1 MPSILPGPMG
11 TFEDE
16 VVLLR
21 RCRLALAGA
30 SIPLVLGAVFTCL
43 PGAGSA
49 SAFALGI
56 ALAWLGLGALLYV
69 VARNPA
75 PHEVMGR
82 VYACGAG
89 LLLPGRFVPAERIRG
104 GWVEPRVAGAP
115 VVHVCTEGGGEV
127 ALVVRDVER
136 GRQLLVALGVDASH
150 VAATFWALARPLG
163 EPRTF
168 ARVGL
173 LAGIAMALGI
183 LAGQESPAAAALAVI
198 ALLVAMLG
206 FVVPTRVSVGA
217 DGVHLR
223 WLGTS
228 RFVSWSDVF
237 AVEPFDGGVVLALEG
252 GQWLTL
258 RTPAEHERHDP
269 DRVAMIERLR
279 TAWRASQQAH
289 ADPVPASI
297 VRSAGERGVR
307 TRDWVRAMRT
317 LAHPQSGYRS
327 SAVPPEGLWR
337 IVESP
342 HADRDARTGAAIA
355 LASSLDASGRQRLR
369 EAAAACAEPRL
380 RVSLTT
386 ASMPTGA
393 ASDEELAAALDA
405 IDGEVEDG
413 RRC

>member
-1 MPSILPGPMG
+1 MG

-30 SIPLVLGAVFTCL
+30 SLPLVLGAALACL

-49 SAFALGI
+49 SALALGL

-69 VARNPA
+69 LARNPA
-75 PHEVMGR
+75 PHERRAR
-82 VYACGAG
+82 VYACAAG
-89 LLLPGRFVPAERIRG
+89 LLLPGRFVPGERIQG
-104 GWVEPRVAGAP
+104 GWVEPRADGAP
-115 VVHVCTEGGGEV
+115 VVHVRTEGGGDV

-136 GRQLLVALGVDASH
+136 GRDLLAALGAGASN
-150 VAATFWALARPLG
+150 VVATFWTLARPLG

-168 ARVGL
+168 ARVGAL
-173 LAGIAMALGI
+173 VGIALALGM
-183 LAGQESPAAAALAVI
+183 LAGQESPAASALAVV
-198 ALLVAMLG
+198 ALLVALLG
-206 FVVPTRVSVGA
+206 LVAPTRVSIGV

-228 RFVSWSDVF
+228 RFVAWSTVLE
-237 AVEPFDGGVVLALEG
+237 VEPFDGGVVLALEG
-252 GQWLTL
+252 GRWLTL
-258 RTPAEHERHDP
+258 RTLNEHERYDP
-269 DRVAMIERLR
+269 ERVSMIERLR
-279 TAWRASQQAH
+279 TAWRASQQTQ
-289 ADPVPASI
+289 ADAVPTGI
-297 VRSAGERGVR
+297 LRRIGERGAR

-317 LAHPQSGYRS
+317 LAREQPGYRT

-355 LASSLDASGRQRLR
+355 LATSLDDAGRQRLR
-369 EAAAACAEPRL
+369 DAAAACAEPRL
-380 RVSLTT
+380 RIALTT

-393 ASDEELAAALDA
+393 ASEEELAAALDA
-405 IDGEVEDG
+405 IDSEVEDS